1 MDAGGRQ
8 YAAPRV
14 LRQPNGCGKE
24 LRMDAGK
31 AVELFENKVLDAV
44 NKSGLHPVVV
54 RLALLNIVHAV
65 EEKEREIAKAAEAA
79 ETKKEDADG

>member
-1 MDAGGRQ
+1 MTMDAG
-8 YAAPRV
+8 RV
-14 LRQPNGCGKE
+14 
-24 LRMDAGK
+24 
-31 AVELFENKVLDAV
+31 VEAFEQQVVGAINA
-44 NKSGLHPVVV
+44 SGLHPVVV